1 MNGNKR
7 TGSALSFDLMENLIA
22 DSDQRG
28 GSEEDRSRLMRAL
41 DRAVRRELTP
51 RQAQCVTMYYES
63 RIRQRDIALQLGVAP
78 STVCRHLKKARS
90 RLAHVLQYY
99 F

>member
-7 TGSALSFDLMENLIA
+7 TAQALSFDLMENMIA
-22 DSDQRG
+22 QFDEKDAG
-28 GSEEDRSRLMRAL
+28 EEDRSRLLRAL
-41 DRAVRRELTP
+41 NRAVSEELTP
-51 RQAQCVTMYYES
+51 RQAQCVAMYYGD

-90 RLAHVLQYY
+90 RLAHVLRYY